1 MGFLS
6 SLFGVSDRTPKTSN
20 VVTSTKLPDELAPF
34 VTDVLGEAQDLY
46 KGEVERGYDPYT
58 GQTIAPLTAEE
69 QQAMAGIAGLA
80 GTTSPFIEEALG
92 TYRQGAEKFTG
103 DVAQQYMSPY
113 QQAVTDIEKREATR
127 NFEGNVL
134 PRLEAQAVQQGAMSG
149 LGSRAGVEFAEA
161 QRNQSQ
167 LLADIQ
173 AKGQQKAFQDARQGF
188 EFQKSR
194 EQQMASNVGRT
205 GPALFQAGLAEQGAL
220 QSVGQQKR
228 ELGQA
233 ALDEA
238 YGKFLEERNFPK
250 QQIADYSST
259 IYGAAPSFKT
269 GANTATTT
277 SLPGAPS
284 TGQQLLGLGLSG
296 LNIYGAGT
304 AGGTSFSPS
313 RAASNMFGY
322 NKKEG
327 GQVSEG
333 LPLIEAQQGTQGRT
347 LGGLGPYKNFMGQ
360 KLFNRTP
367 TKRYQGPLS
376 ISKQIEQTLGSQDP
390 EDMFEDGF
398 GKTMPVTD
406 TFDANLADQTG
417 AGGNNEPTPKAKRDY
432 FKETKKAL
440 DDLKTEYGV
449 KKINI
454 DDERTSQENVSK
466 SIATEQERF
475 EGEESKMAMEL
486 LEKNKKALA
495 EGNEAQIFFNNQQAI
510 NKAVNESPTFFTTLM
525 GALENP
531 GAAKLEQDTKKATAD
546 LDKEFQK
553 QGQLARGR
561 KSKNLLDKISRDEGI
576 RTRLQDLPQ
585 KQMDQF
591 IGNMVKFGS
600 MKEAFAKLG
609 AAEAKSKTDAMDMY
623 IKLARL
629 NNEQAK
635 TIAGDAGVQAGTLP
649 ELFRAIMAK
658 AGFSSKVTE
667 EIIRKADNPDTGT
680 LNMGSAGDA
689 ANSIKQKAPKIK

>member
-1 MGFLS
+1 
-6 SLFGVSDRTPKTSN
+6 
-20 VVTSTKLPDELAPF
+20 
-34 VTDVLGEAQDLY
+34 
-46 KGEVERGYDPYT
+46 
-58 GQTIAPLTAEE
+58 
-69 QQAMAGIAGLA
+69 
-80 GTTSPFIEEALG
+80 
-92 TYRQGAEKFTG
+92 
-103 DVAQQYMSPY
+103 
-113 QQAVTDIEKREATR
+113 
-127 NFEGNVL
+127 
-134 PRLEAQAVQQGAMSG
+134 
-149 LGSRAGVEFAEA
+149 
-161 QRNQSQ
+161 
-167 LLADIQ
+167 
-173 AKGQQKAFQDARQGF
+173 
-188 EFQKSR
+188 
-194 EQQMASNVGRT
+194 
-205 GPALFQAGLAEQGAL
+205 
-220 QSVGQQKR
+220 
-228 ELGQA
+228 
-233 ALDEA
+233 
-238 YGKFLEERNFPK
+238 
-250 QQIADYSST
+250 
-259 IYGAAPSFKT
+259 
-269 GANTATTT
+269 
-277 SLPGAPS
+277 
-284 TGQQLLGLGLSG
+284 
-296 LNIYGAGT
+296 
-304 AGGTSFSPS
+304 
-313 RAASNMFGY
+313 
-322 NKKEG
+322 
-327 GQVSEG
+327 
-333 LPLIEAQQGTQGRT
+333 
-347 LGGLGPYKNFMGQ
+347 MGQ

-649 ELFRAIMAK
+649 ELFRAIMRK